1 MTRTLVNLVHV
12 ARGSVRLLPF
22 LVLVTA
28 FALAQGLAFLALI
41 PVVDAVV
48 RGDVHAAWPAAG
60 ALAAAAVGGA
70 LLYFLQARTGYGIS
84 LGLMHS
90 LQHRIGDHAS
100 VLPLGWFDRARAG
113 ELAQLSSKS
122 AEDAG
127 SVTAHLLQPIVSAVL
142 TPLTVVV
149 GLLWWDWRVAAAG
162 AAFLPVAA
170 LIGWLAPKRTARLDA
185 VLDRCTAEVNEQVV
199 DFALAQPVLRSAG
212 RTVGSYPPLDESLNR
227 HHRTSESIFW
237 RTIPG
242 VLVSTVAV
250 QLWLVLLLVTAVG
263 LSLSGR
269 LQVPATVGLL
279 VVCVRFVGPLAD
291 LSEYTTAMRTV
302 GDSLE
307 RIRALLDTPTLPEP
321 ASPATVARTGLS
333 VELDEV
339 SFSYGAGDVLHRV
352 SFRLEPGTFTA
363 LVGPSGSGKTTVLRL
378 VARFW
383 DATSGSVRLGGVDV
397 RQLGSEQVIER
408 VAVVFQDVYL
418 FEGSI
423 LDNVRVG
430 RPEASDE
437 EVAEAIRAARLQEV
451 ADRLPGGLD
460 TPVGEGGARLSGGE
474 RQRVSIARALLKD
487 APVVLLDE
495 ATAAVDTE
503 TEAALADAFAALAT
517 GRTVIAI
524 AHRLETV
531 TGADRILV
539 LDDGAIVEDGDH
551 ESLVRAGGRYEAF
564 WRAKV
569 SSADWQI
576 AESTEEHREHRERG

>member
-1 MTRTLVNLVHV
+1 M
-12 ARGSVRLLPF
+12 
-22 LVLVTA
+22 
-28 FALAQGLAFLALI
+28 
-41 PVVDAVV
+41 
-48 RGDVHAAWPAAG
+48 
-60 ALAAAAVGGA
+60 
-70 LLYFLQARTGYGIS
+70 
-84 LGLMHS
+84 
-90 LQHRIGDHAS
+90 
-100 VLPLGWFDRARAG
+100 
-113 ELAQLSSKS
+113 
-122 AEDAG
+122 
-127 SVTAHLLQPIVSAVL
+127 
-142 TPLTVVV
+142 
-149 GLLWWDWRVAAAG
+149 
-162 AAFLPVAA
+162 
-170 LIGWLAPKRTARLDA
+170 
-185 VLDRCTAEVNEQVV
+185 
-199 DFALAQPVLRSAG
+199 
-212 RTVGSYPPLDESLNR
+212 
-227 HHRTSESIFW
+227 
-237 RTIPG
+237 
-242 VLVSTVAV
+242 
-250 QLWLVLLLVTAVG
+250 LLLVTAVG

-333 VELDEV
+333 VELDGV
-339 SFSYGAGDVLHRV
+339 SFSYGAGDVLRRV

-423 LDNVRVG
+423 LDNVRIG
-430 RPEASDE
+430 RPGASDE
-437 EVAEAIRAARLQEV
+437 EVAQAIRAARLQEV
-451 ADRLPGGLD
+451 VDRLPDGLD

-487 APVVLLDE
+487 APIVLLDE

-503 TEAALADAFAALAT
+503 TEAGLADAFAALAT

-524 AHRLETV
+524 AHRLETI

-539 LDDGAIVEDGDH
+539 LDDGVIIEDGDH

-569 SSADWQI
+569 SSAGWQI
-576 AESTEEHREHRERG
+576 AEGAESANG